1 MPVVKVPSLT
11 WSRAMKV
18 SAATAVLAAVISA
31 VAAMRARMV
40 WRAMAATSVWVEV
53 GVCQRLAGKRSVVA
67 WATLA
72 TAQVVPSHARQR
84 LHQNNEL

>member
-18 SAATAVLAAVISA
+18 SAAIAVLATVISA
-31 VAAMRARMV
+31 AAAMRARMV

-53 GVCQRLAGKRSVVA
+53 RVCQRLGRKRSVVA

-72 TAQVVPSHARQR
+72 AAQVVPSYARQR
-84 LHQNNEL
+84 LYR